1 MEQGYALLRCDG
13 HQKFHFMTTEAQNS
27 LLKTF
32 HWMHAVAQAA
42 YIGAAVSYGSKLF
55 APVA

>member
-1 MEQGYALLRCDG
+1 LEQRYALLRCAR
-13 HQKFHFMTTEAQNS
+13 HQKFHFITTEAQSS